1 MKKIELLAPAKDLES
16 GKAAL
21 IYGADAVY
29 IGAPKFGARSAAG
42 NSLNDI
48 KQLIG
53 FAHKF
58 YAKVYVTLNTILHD
72 NELVEAQDL
81 INELYKIG
89 TDALIIQDMGIL
101 EMELPPIP
109 IFASTQTNNI
119 SWQKIKFL
127 EDTGIQR
134 VILARELSLEQ
145 IKEIHS
151 KTTVDLEFFVHG
163 ALCVSFSGQC
173 YFSHAIDKGSANRGT
188 CAQPCRSY
196 YSLLDKNGNTLVKNK
211 YLLSLKDMNLSEH
224 INELID
230 AGISSFKIEGRLKD
244 INYIKNITAYY
255 RKQIDEVLKKKEG
268 FEKSSSGKIVY
279 DFNPDAEKTFNRGY
293 TDYFLNGRTKEI
305 ASLDTQ
311 KSIGKYIGKVK
322 SVKKNYFIIDSEYP
336 LSNADGICFFDDMGI
351 LQGTSI
357 YKIDNDKV
365 YADNIEL
372 LKPESFIYRNSDFEF
387 NKQLSSSKTDR
398 KISAN
403 IEIDESDEGL
413 IIHAVDEDQNK
424 VQLNE
429 KVEKTIALNSEK
441 ATENIMNQF
450 KKSGDSIFKIES
462 VESKLSS
469 SLFFPIS
476 VLNDLRRKTLDLLE
490 QERIN
495 NYRKQEIRIEK
506 TNHPYPE
513 EILDYKGNVLNQKAI
528 EFYMHHGVKSID
540 QAFEVQDDFKNKEI
554 MITKH
559 CIKYQMGLCAKYDKP
574 NRKIEEPLYLADN
587 NRKYKLEFDCKQC
600 AMKVIFLQ

>member
-322 SVKKNYFIIDSEYP
+322 SVKKNYFIIVS
-336 LSNADGICFFDDMGI
+336 
-351 LQGTSI
+351 
-357 YKIDNDKV
+357 
-365 YADNIEL
+365 
-372 LKPESFIYRNSDFEF
+372 LKH
-387 NKQLSSSKTDR
+387 L
-398 KISAN
+398 
-403 IEIDESDEGL
+403 
-413 IIHAVDEDQNK
+413 
-424 VQLNE
+424 
-429 KVEKTIALNSEK
+429 
-441 ATENIMNQF
+441 
-450 KKSGDSIFKIES
+450 
-462 VESKLSS
+462 
-469 SLFFPIS
+469 
-476 VLNDLRRKTLDLLE
+476 
-490 QERIN
+490 
-495 NYRKQEIRIEK
+495 
-506 TNHPYPE
+506 
-513 EILDYKGNVLNQKAI
+513 
-528 EFYMHHGVKSID
+528 
-540 QAFEVQDDFKNKEI
+540 
-554 MITKH
+554 
-559 CIKYQMGLCAKYDKP
+559 
-574 NRKIEEPLYLADN
+574 
-587 NRKYKLEFDCKQC
+587 
-600 AMKVIFLQ
+600 